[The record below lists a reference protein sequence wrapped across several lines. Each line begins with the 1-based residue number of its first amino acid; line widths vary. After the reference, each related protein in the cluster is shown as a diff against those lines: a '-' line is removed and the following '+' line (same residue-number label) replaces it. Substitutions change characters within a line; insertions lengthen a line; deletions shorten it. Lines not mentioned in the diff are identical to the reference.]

1 MKIELDPIEQL
12 TLITTLKSDAKRL
25 TKFVA
30 ETGDKEYFADKLQRQ
45 KDLYK
50 RIAGYDMNLPVLLED
65 CKDICPKCNREN
77 GEYSYSLDCCAFC

>member
-12 TLITTLKSDAKRL
+12 TLITTLKRDAKRL

-30 ETGDKEYFADKLQRQ
+30 EPDDAGYFADKLQRQ

-50 RIAGYDMNLPVLLED
+50 RIAGYDMNLPVLLE
-65 CKDICPKCNREN
+65 E
-77 GEYSYSLDCCAFC
+77 L